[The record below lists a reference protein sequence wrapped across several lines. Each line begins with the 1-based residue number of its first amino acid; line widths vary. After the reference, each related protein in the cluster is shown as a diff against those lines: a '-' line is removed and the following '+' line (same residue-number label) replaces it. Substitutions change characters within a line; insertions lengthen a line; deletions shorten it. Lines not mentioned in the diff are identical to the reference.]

1 MTMRSWLAVVLLAG
15 ASGCSLLTPE
25 PDPSRFFVLTA
36 MNAAPAPPR
45 EHGDLIVGVG
55 PINIPGYLDRNEIAT
70 RVSSD
75 ELHYSPVERWAEPL
89 RGGIERTIAE
99 NLMPVV
105 PGGLVLR
112 FPWAATTR
120 VDYQVGLDVRR
131 FEADK
136 DGNANLFV
144 RWTIRSLPSGRFLVN
159 RESSLQAAGGSADP
173 ELATRALSTT
183 LAQLSQE
190 IAAEIMRLGPPEHDA
205 RPRARR

>member
-1 MTMRSWLAVVLLAG
+1 MRWWVAVAGLLM

-36 MNAAPAPPR
+36 MTQGQAPPR
-45 EHGDLIVGVG
+45 ERGDLIVGVG
-55 PINIPGYLDRNEIAT
+55 PINIPGYLDRNEVAT

-75 ELHYSPVERWAEPL
+75 ELHYSPVLRWAEPL
-89 RGGIERTIAE
+89 RGGIERVVAE

-112 FPWAATTR
+112 FPWAATTP

-136 DGNANLFV
+136 QGNAELFV
-144 RWTIRSLPSGRFLVN
+144 RWTIRELPSGHYRVN
-159 RESSLQAAGGSADP
+159 RESLLRAPGGGTDPDLAA
-173 ELATRALSTT
+173 RALSTT
-183 LAQLSQE
+183 LAELSQE
-190 IAAEIMRLGPPEHDA
+190 IAAEIAQLGPTDRA
-205 RPRARR
+205 ARRRR